1 MVNGYMLPIYAA
13 EIVDESIRAD
23 LEKCFEVCKKI
34 QDPTPQQLENGTI
47 RRPNPDT
54 LMSLIWMS
62 VKLISMRVPSNHA
75 AQDRAVKFI
84 K

>member
-13 EIVDESIRAD
+13 EIVDEFIRAD

-54 LMSLIWMS
+54 LMSLI
-62 VKLISMRVPSNHA
+62 
-75 AQDRAVKFI
+75 
-84 K
+84 